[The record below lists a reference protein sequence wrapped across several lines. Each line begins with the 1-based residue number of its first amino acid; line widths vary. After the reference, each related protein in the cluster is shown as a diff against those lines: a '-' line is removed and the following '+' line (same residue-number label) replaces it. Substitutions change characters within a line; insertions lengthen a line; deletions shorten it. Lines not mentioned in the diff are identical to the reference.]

1 MDYKIIPMTAEHI
14 AGIKKVDDSCF
25 ESPWSLK
32 AFESELE
39 NPIAFYFVAVKDD
52 EVIGYCGYWWTFG
65 EAQITNVAV
74 SPEYRQKG
82 IASALMDEMINH
94 CREMD
99 VFSITLEVRVSNNA
113 AISMYEK
120 YGFERVGLR
129 PKYYNNKEDALLMT
143 KEIEKIG

>member
-1 MDYKIIPMTAEHI
+1 MDYKIIPMTEEHV
-14 AGIKKVDDSCF
+14 AGIKKVDDLCF

>member
-1 MDYKIIPMTAEHI
+1 MEYKIIPMTEEHVI
-14 AGIKKVDDSCF
+14 GIKKVDDLCF

-32 AFESELE
+32 SFESELT
-39 NPIAFYFVAVKDD
+39 NPIAFYFVAVSDG

-74 SPEYRQKG
+74 HPEFRQKG
-82 IASALMDEMINH
+82 IASALMDEMIKH
-94 CREMD
+94 CIDMD
-99 VFSITLEVRVSNNA
+99 VFSITLEVRVSNNP

-129 PKYYNNKEDALLMT
+129 PKYYDNKEDALLMT

>member
-1 MDYKIIPMTAEHI
+1 MDYKIIPMTKYHV

>member
-1 MDYKIIPMTAEHI
+1 MDYKIIPMTAEHV